1 MCTIGKHEC
10 GLILNCYSGLSV
22 VLLSHLDIITSTCNK
37 WSAPFSD
44 NTSAAFSYDSHFP
57 LPLLLPPT
65 LPALLRSHRRD
76 CLLCSLKCIY
86 SQVIFHDTIVLL
98 SEAMDHCSCFFL
110 YIWQWHLFP
119 VKINPPWLSWL
130 CFLYCSSILWDPA
143 ALCTLPHPCRDASG
157 TTTSVQLWMLWE
169 KGKKEN
175 N

>member
-1 MCTIGKHEC
+1 MKCPFLWQHFSSFLLWLTFSSPSPVASYSACTAT
-10 GLILNCYSGLSV
+10 LS
-22 VLLSHLDIITSTCNK
+22 SELDK
-37 WSAPFSD
+37 
-44 NTSAAFSYDSHFP
+44 
-57 LPLLLPPT
+57 
-65 LPALLRSHRRD
+65 RD

-169 KGKKEN
+169 KGKKKIIN
-175 N
+175 